1 MQRDK
6 TYVIN
11 HYKKSMDWIS
21 DLRSLS
27 EEQWRKPIEP
37 GKWSV
42 AEVIGHLHPWDE
54 FVLNHRIP
62 FFFVDERLPKGPDV
76 EKLNASAAK
85 KSREQHMDRTITD
98 FITSRSQLLQVLQQ
112 FTDEQWQQTFTIGQS
127 EIIIVDYF
135 IGLINHDLHHFS
147 QIQNV
152 IHV

>member
-6 TYVIN
+6 TDVIN
-11 HYKKSMDWIS
+11 HYKKSIDWIGS
-21 DLRSLS
+21 LRSLT
-27 EEQWRKPIEP
+27 EDQWRMPVET

-62 FFFVDERLPKGPDV
+62 FFFVDERLPKGPDAAQV
-76 EKLNASAAK
+76 NARAAK
-85 KSREQHMDRTITD
+85 KSREQHMDQTIMNL
-98 FITSRSQLLQVLQQ
+98 ISSRSQLLQILQQ

-127 EIIIVDYF
+127 ELIIVDYF
-135 IGLINHDLHHFS
+135 TGLINHDLHHFS
-147 QIQNV
+147 QIQKV